1 MSQFSASG
9 LLSLPHSD
17 RMKHK
22 RYVMHSNLTKNKNK
36 NVSRLINY
44 HKPLA
49 DLEHSWE
56 GVFEVAK
63 VKNPGQV
70 IKL

>member
-1 MSQFSASG
+1 
-9 LLSLPHSD
+9 
-17 RMKHK
+17 
-22 RYVMHSNLTKNKNK
+22 MHSNLTKNKNK